1 MEVNPQC
8 IPYRYMLKSEAK
20 SIVVG
25 LLRFGEAVKPPPIPK
40 NRWTLTQDAFDLLLA
55 HLDINRQ
62 QAGAKYEVLRRKL
75 VKFFEWRGCGFP
87 EDLADDTI
95 NRVAR
100 KLEAGENIL
109 DLPAYCAGVAR
120 RVFLESLR
128 SNQQEEAALR
138 VVSRSHPAPKDEN
151 DQRLD
156 CLDRCLRQ
164 LSPENLR
171 LILEYYQQDK
181 HVRIK
186 ARRNLAERLDIPL
199 NALRIRAHR
208 IRLQLEGCVQAC
220 MKPSEE
226 KETN

>member
-8 IPYRYMLKSEAK
+8 IPYRNMLKSEAK
-20 SIVVG
+20 SIVFG
-25 LLRFGEAVKPPPIPK
+25 LLRFGEAVEPPPIPK

-120 RVFLESLR
+120 RVFLESIR

-138 VVSRSHPAPKDEN
+138 MLARSHAAPNEN
-151 DQRLD
+151 YQRLD

-181 HVRIK
+181 HARIK
-186 ARRNLAERLDIPL
+186 ARWNQAERLAIPL

-208 IRLQLEGCVQAC
+208 IRLQLERCVQEC
-220 MKPSEE
+220 MRPSDDEE
-226 KETN
+226 TY